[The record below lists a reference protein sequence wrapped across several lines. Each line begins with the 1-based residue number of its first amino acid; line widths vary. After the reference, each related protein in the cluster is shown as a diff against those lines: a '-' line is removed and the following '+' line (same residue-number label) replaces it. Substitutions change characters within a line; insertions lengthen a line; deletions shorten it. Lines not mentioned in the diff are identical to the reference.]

1 MGSVGDWPAESA
13 ESEEAAVALEEPRV
27 VAVRQ
32 PMENHD
38 AEEGVGRR
46 EFE

>member
-13 ESEEAAVALEEPRV
+13 ESEEAAVALEEPRLV
-27 VAVRQ
+27 VVRQ

-38 AEEGVGRR
+38 AEEEVGRT
-46 EFE
+46 EVE